1 MHAIFHIRLFYIN
14 RLKWKTKPLL
24 LHSIYRPRLTLCYQ
38 LATYLFPKQQEVF
51 PTIFQPLNEVF

>member
-24 LHSIYRPRLTLCYQ
+24 LHSIYRPRLLLCYQ
-38 LATYLFPKQQEVF
+38 LATYLFLKAARSLSHHLLAFE
-51 PTIFQPLNEVF
+51 